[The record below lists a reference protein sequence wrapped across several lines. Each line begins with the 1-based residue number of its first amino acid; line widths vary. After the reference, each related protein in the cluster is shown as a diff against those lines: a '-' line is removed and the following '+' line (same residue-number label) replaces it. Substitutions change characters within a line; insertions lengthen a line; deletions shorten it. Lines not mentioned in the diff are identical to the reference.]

1 MRFTDLKKRNDAV
14 EVSADSRDR
23 TDAIAN
29 TVCIQDGRRGFRFAH
44 PVQIVVARRADEVVP
59 ALHTIETAVTQHRRY
74 AAGFISYEAAAA
86 YDLAVHQPAPDL
98 PLLWFGLYAQA
109 EPIHDWQSLIS
120 NEFAPDAYTVGP
132 WQPALSRADYERAVA
147 RIKDYLAR
155 GHSYQVNYTFP
166 LHADFDGDPW
176 ALFTH
181 LATAQ
186 QAEYAAF
193 INTGRFVIGSASPEL
208 FFQLDG
214 HRLSA
219 KPMKGTAM
227 RGRTLAEDEA
237 CIAGLRQS
245 EKNRA
250 ENLMVV
256 DLIRNDMGRVAQ
268 VGSVAVP
275 RLFEVERYPT
285 LLQMTSTVT
294 ARTTTSVTEILARM
308 FPCASITGAPKVRT
322 MEIIRELEP
331 QPRGVYTGAIG
342 FIGPDRQARFSVA
355 IRTVLVD
362 RERRQA
368 GYGVGSGL
376 VWDSDTAS
384 EYEECR
390 LKARVLT
397 TPRPWFQLLEAL
409 LWEPD
414 SGYFLWAEHWARL
427 ADTAVYFNVP
437 LDRVAIEAGLANRA
451 LTLNQASKVRLR
463 INLNGAFSLEVEP
476 LERGVLPQP
485 VRVGLARE
493 PVDSGMIWL
502 YHKTTRREI
511 YDAARATRPDCDEV
525 ILWNERGELTEA
537 CTANVVLE
545 DRAGDWVTPPVMS
558 GLLAGTFRGKLLT
571 IGRIRERVLTR
582 ADLAEARGLYLINA
596 VRKWQE
602 TVLIS

>member
-1 MRFTDLKKRNDAV
+1 M
-14 EVSADSRDR
+14 SGDS
-23 TDAIAN
+23 
-29 TVCIQDGRRGFRFAH
+29 CIGVGAAAHSVLLQEGQRGFRFAD
-44 PVQIVVARRADEVVP
+44 PVRIVAVRRVDEVIP
-59 ALHTIETAVTQHRRY
+59 ALHAIETAVTQHRQY

-86 YDLAVHQPAPDL
+86 YDLAVHEPVPDL

-109 EPIHDWQSLIS
+109 EPINDWLSLIDNGS
-120 NEFAPDAYTVGP
+120 APDACTVGH
-132 WQPALSRADYERAVA
+132 WQPAISRADYAGVVH

-155 GHSYQVNYTFP
+155 GHSYQINYTFP
-166 LHADFDGDPW
+166 LQAAFVGEPW

-181 LATAQ
+181 LAAAQ

-214 HRLSA
+214 DRLSA
-219 KPMKGTAM
+219 KPMKGTAR

-237 CIAGLRQS
+237 HIAGLRQS

-250 ENLMVV
+250 ENLMIV
-256 DLIRNDMGRVAQ
+256 DMIRNDMGRVAQ
-268 VGSVAVP
+268 IGSVAAP

-294 ARTTTSVTEILARM
+294 ARTSASVVEILARM

-322 MEIIRELEP
+322 MHIIRELEP

-342 FIGPDRQARFSVA
+342 FIGPDRRARFSVA

-362 RERRQA
+362 RERQQA
-368 GYGVGSGL
+368 SYGVGSGL
-376 VWDSDTAS
+376 VWDSDTAG
-384 EYEECR
+384 EYEECL

-397 TPRPWFQLLEAL
+397 TSRPLFQLLEAL
-409 LWEPD
+409 LWEAD
-414 SGYFLWAEHWARL
+414 GGYFLRAEHLARL
-427 ADTAVYFNVP
+427 ADTAAYFNVP
-437 LDRVAIEAGLANRA
+437 LDRIAIEAGLADLA
-451 LTLNQASKVRLR
+451 LTLSAASKVRLR
-463 INLNGAFSLEVEP
+463 VSLGGAFTLEVEP
-476 LERGVLPQP
+476 LAQGAPPQP

-493 PVDSGMIWL
+493 PVDSSTIWL

-511 YDAARATRPDCDEV
+511 YDQARAARPDCDEV

-537 CTANVVLE
+537 CTANVVL

-558 GLLAGTFRGKLLT
+558 GLLAGTFRGWLLAT
-571 IGRIRERVLTR
+571 GRIREQVLTR
-582 ADLAEARGLYLINA
+582 ADLAGARGIYLINA
-596 VRKWQE
+596 VRKWQKAIL
-602 TVLIS
+602 VS